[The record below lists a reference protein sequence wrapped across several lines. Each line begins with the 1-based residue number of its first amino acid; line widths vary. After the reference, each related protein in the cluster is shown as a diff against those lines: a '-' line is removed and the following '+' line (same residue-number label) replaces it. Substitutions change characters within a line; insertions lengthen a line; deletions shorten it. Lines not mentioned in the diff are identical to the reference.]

1 MGRLSGSVAIVTGAA
16 GGIGLGIAERF
27 ALEGA
32 TVVAT
37 DVQVLTR
44 DSAVEVR
51 EHDVTDA
58 GQWKALVDDVVA
70 AHGKVDVLVNNA
82 GVAGYH
88 DIVETSVDEW
98 QRIVAINQ
106 TGVLFGM
113 QTVIP
118 AMRAN
123 GAGSI
128 INISSICGSTA
139 VPGVAAYH
147 ATKGAVITMTKN
159 AAVSY
164 ARDGI
169 RANVILPGWIKTPM
183 TVGQTDELNARY
195 LDATPLGHGAD
206 PEDIAW
212 GAVYLASRESAFV
225 TGVELPIDGGYLAQ

>member
-1 MGRLSGSVAIVTGAA
+1 MMGRLSGSVAIVTGAA

-37 DVQVLTR
+37 DVQGLTR
-44 DSAVEVR
+44 DSAVAIR
-51 EHDVTDA
+51 QHDVTDR
-58 GQWKALVDDVVA
+58 GQWSALLEDVLA

-88 DIVETSVDEW
+88 DIVETPVDEW

-113 QTVIP
+113 QSVIP

-128 INISSICGSTA
+128 VNVSSICGSTA

-169 RANVILPGWIKTPM
+169 
-183 TVGQTDELNARY
+183 
-195 LDATPLGHGAD
+195 
-206 PEDIAW
+206 
-212 GAVYLASRESAFV
+212 
-225 TGVELPIDGGYLAQ
+225 